1 MISDMKKIRL
11 GEGIQGDLG
20 VGTASEVAHRLPLP
34 SCTLFPS
41 KLCEQSKAIPGDPA
55 RQVLLL

>member
-1 MISDMKKIRL
+1 MKKIRL

-41 KLCEQSKAIPGDPA
+41 KLCEQNKAIPGDPA
-55 RQVLLL
+55 RQVLVL